1 MNATQ
6 QQWLDEQFEA
16 AYPKAQGRR
25 AQGSIAHYSQYGDTN
40 VAPVV
45 VDIEGSVVF
54 RGRGPGITASPP
66 KVVKSCRTRFL
77 EALLFTGVVLVGVG
91 FQAIVLCALTA
102 SPSCSR
108 STLSLLAAGGG
119 KQAAP
124 DH

>member
-25 AQGSIAHYSQYGDTN
+25 APGSMANYTQYGNTT
-40 VAPVV
+40 VAPGV

-54 RGRGPGITASPP
+54 RGRGPGIMASPP
-66 KVVKSCRTRFL
+66 KVPKSCRTRL
-77 EALLFTGVVLVGVG
+77 IEGVLFTGVVLVGVG
-91 FQAIVLCALTA
+91 FQALVLCALTA
-102 SPSCSR
+102 SPTCSR

-119 KQAAP
+119 HGAAP